1 MTNAKKRILTAIA
14 ALFLCIA
21 VLLSWGVNSA
31 TVFAAP
37 NAKTQFEKTN
47 VLDDLKSSDGFNIL
61 NYPFDST
68 GLIKHP
74 EIMNVVEYCYSFKAN
89 MRGNYGLY
97 LYFYNPQGLNINTN
111 SRANKVQMAVAY
123 STDKDGNT
131 IPTAYEKFDLQ
142 FCSVSTEPNYYRLF
156 YKFKV
161 IDRKGAD
168 GKTIAERVNSNARRY
183 DISGVELLTNDESNA
198 TEYTVGG
205 TYTFTGYAKGY
216 GADINAESNL
226 TCEVRNLETIRL
238 DLSGKDDGIDKRTY
252 WRSNSSSKGAHHQN
266 QINSVYFA
274 IDKTVLEKFGYTLQ
288 RIKAEWWEYKTA
300 PAIVI
305 DNKDIYDRLAAY
317 NGVKIS
323 EDYDRNRGLT
333 LYNSDYFY
341 SGNAGGSVSQ
351 YQYTW
356 NKSLTP
362 SGIGG
367 THVYS
372 SEYIDTLLSMLF
384 YTGGVSVDDYVLLPE
399 TLEKYFDTY
408 NKSYENG
415 HLTFNAKDYS
425 ADLFTNSVDEGRT
438 RGYNLREF
446 DISNPDDYWDIHSY
460 DDTHSWWN
468 KLWDYGFGSIT
479 TDDTYLDIPPIQMVT
494 PQDMAVNNLATHLK
508 INPDDVSNLR
518 KYYNSVKDDSEVFI
532 FRYAV
537 TDYWAEDLTVYDIVN
552 GESYP
557 YDTIGKHNPH
567 IGEVRQ
573 GTQFFDFDILEF
585 TFNKD
590 GVYTVIP
597 VVSSPVDHIS
607 GYTPSI
613 EAQGRDW
620 WKIVLAVFAV
630 ILLLIILVFLL
641 PYVLQFIVWLVLLPF
656 KAIDAL
662 FKGIGKAA
670 NERKRGK

>member
-1 MTNAKKRILTAIA
+1 M
-14 ALFLCIA
+14 
-21 VLLSWGVNSA
+21 
-31 TVFAAP
+31 
-37 NAKTQFEKTN
+37 
-47 VLDDLKSSDGFNIL
+47 
-61 NYPFDST
+61 
-68 GLIKHP
+68 
-74 EIMNVVEYCYSFKAN
+74 
-89 MRGNYGLY
+89 
-97 LYFYNPQGLNINTN
+97 
-111 SRANKVQMAVAY
+111 
-123 STDKDGNT
+123 
-131 IPTAYEKFDLQ
+131 
-142 FCSVSTEPNYYRLF
+142 
-156 YKFKV
+156 
-161 IDRKGAD
+161 
-168 GKTIAERVNSNARRY
+168 
-183 DISGVELLTNDESNA
+183 
-198 TEYTVGG
+198 
-205 TYTFTGYAKGY
+205 
-216 GADINAESNL
+216 
-226 TCEVRNLETIRL
+226 
-238 DLSGKDDGIDKRTY
+238 
-252 WRSNSSSKGAHHQN
+252 
-266 QINSVYFA
+266 
-274 IDKTVLEKFGYTLQ
+274 
-288 RIKAEWWEYKTA
+288 
-300 PAIVI
+300 
-305 DNKDIYDRLAAY
+305 
-317 NGVKIS
+317 
-323 EDYDRNRGLT
+323 
-333 LYNSDYFY
+333 
-341 SGNAGGSVSQ
+341 
-351 YQYTW
+351 
-356 NKSLTP
+356 
-362 SGIGG
+362 
-367 THVYS
+367 
-372 SEYIDTLLSMLF
+372 
-384 YTGGVSVDDYVLLPE
+384 
-399 TLEKYFDTY
+399 
-408 NKSYENG
+408 
-415 HLTFNAKDYS
+415 
-425 ADLFTNSVDEGRT
+425 
-438 RGYNLREF
+438 REF